1 MSAVTARPRVARG
14 RERAGAGCVR
24 TESAPVGGEPTL
36 DAVLSGVWEGLAAHR
51 PADCP
56 LCGGEMRPV
65 YAAHSRPVGG
75 VCQSC
80 QTVLT

>member
-1 MSAVTARPRVARG
+1 MSTVTTRPRVTRG
-14 RERAGAGCVR
+14 RERTGVSCAR
-24 TESAPVGGEPTL
+24 TGSAQVGGEPTL
-36 DAVLSGVWEGLAAHR
+36 DAVLSGVWEGLVAHR

-80 QTVLT
+80 GTQLT